1 MSFLSSV
8 IVSKIPNPMTAFSST
23 QTLVSQKTDQ
33 NQNAI
38 ASLTQIGVT
47 FGRGSNTNEVLH
59 DINLDLNLGDFVCV
73 LGSSGCGKTTLL
85 RVLAGYQ
92 PLTKG
97 KVTVA
102 GKVHTKPNP
111 DVGVVFQRPNLFPW
125 LTIAGNVEFGPKMKG
140 INPWERRERVANT
153 LEIVDLSHAANYL
166 PYQLSG
172 GMQQRAAIARTLA
185 AEPQIIL
192 MDEPF
197 GALDALTRESIQ
209 IHLRNIWKRTQKTI
223 FFITHDVEEALLL
236 GTRIIVMHAR
246 PGRIVKE
253 FINPFAHRP
262 AEETATNLRI
272 SKEFVEARE
281 FLVNSIRSDK
291 TGTES

>member
-1 MSFLSSV
+1 MAS
-8 IVSKIPNPMTAFSST
+8 TSST
-23 QTLVSQKTDQ
+23 
-33 NQNAI
+33 AI
-38 ASLTQIGVT
+38 ADISADISTEKTLISELSNIGVT
-47 FGRGSNTNEVLH
+47 FGKGNSKNEVLKE
-59 DINLDLNLGDFVCV
+59 INLNLDSGDFVCV

-92 PLTKG
+92 PLTTG
-97 KVTVA
+97 EVRVA
-102 GKVHTKPNP
+102 GKLHTKPNP

-140 INPWERRERVANT
+140 VSKTERRDRVIST
-153 LEIVDLSHAANYL
+153 LEIVGLSHAANYL

-185 AEPQIIL
+185 AEPQIVL

-209 IHLRNIWKRTQKTI
+209 THLRGIWKRTNKTI

-236 GTRIIVMHAR
+236 GTRILVMHAR

-253 FINPFAHRP
+253 FTNPFANRP
-262 AEETATNLRI
+262 EEDAVINLRI
-272 SKEFVEARE
+272 SHEFVETRE
-281 FLVNSIRSDK
+281 FLVNSIRSD
-291 TGTES
+291 EIEEEIVA

>member
-1 MSFLSSV
+1 MKSS
-8 IVSKIPNPMTAFSST
+8 SS
-23 QTLVSQKTDQ
+23 QTKKAQDT
-33 NQNAI
+33 I
-38 ASLTQIGVT
+38 ASLTNIGVT
-47 FGRGSNTNEVLH
+47 FGSGHNANEVLRG
-59 DINLDLNLGDFVCV
+59 INLGLGLGDFVCV

-92 PLTKG
+92 PLTTG
-97 KVTVA
+97 KVVVA
-102 GKVHTKPNP
+102 GKHHSKANP

-125 LTIAGNVEFGPKMKG
+125 LSIAGNVEFGPKMRG
-140 INPWERRERVANT
+140 VSQQERREKVART
-153 LEIVDLSHAANYL
+153 LDIVGLSHTAHYL

-185 AEPQIIL
+185 ADPEIIL

-209 IHLRNIWKRTQKTI
+209 IHLRGVWRSTQKTI

-236 GTRIIVMHAR
+236 GTRIIILHAR

-262 AEETATNLRI
+262 EEETATNLRI
-272 SKEFVEARE
+272 SREFIEARE
-281 FLVNSIRSDK
+281 FLVNSIRTD
-291 TGTES
+291 EIEEQLVA